1 MAKRYAVIIE
11 QDEKGLFVSD
21 VLGLP
26 GCRTQARSM
35 KEILAK
41 TKEAI
46 QAYREPV
53 EVPGISEE
61 LEFVGIRHIEV

>member
-1 MAKRYAVIIE
+1 MAKRYPVVIE

-21 VLGLP
+21 VIGLR
-26 GCRTQARSM
+26 GCRTQARAM
-35 KEILAK
+35 KELLAK

-46 QAYREPV
+46 QAYREPT

-61 LEFVGIRHIEV
+61 LELVGIWHIEV